1 MKTMTKGELSL
12 FKKMTPAYV
21 KYLEKQP
28 DSLLSK
34 IMGIFTVKSDHFS
47 EVHIMLMENTM

>member
-1 MKTMTKGELSL
+1 L